1 MRTEILSLTR
11 GINEESFP
19 FQLYLKAKKYGVWD
33 PRDIDFFQDKKDWA
47 TLNEAQKNTVLQLT
61 ARFISGEESVT
72 IDLLPLI
79 MAVARDGRLEEEM
92 YLTTFLFEEAKH
104 TEFFHVFLSE
114 IGELGDLSYHHT
126 DAHKKIFHEMLPETM
141 NRLLHDDSPEA
152 LAEASTLYNMFAE
165 GVLAETGYWS
175 FYEGLKK
182 NNLMP
187 GLMEGIKLIK
197 TDESRHI
204 SYGTYLL
211 QRLIREH
218 SHLYDFI
225 IGKMEEWMPLA
236 EQLGLDSMND
246 GAVNAFGVKKG
257 DMLAFYHKQLSAR
270 KEILRRTQNGDF
282 KLSELFKATETV

>member
-1 MRTEILSLTR
+1 MRKEILSLTR
-11 GINEESFP
+11 RINENSFP

-33 PRDIDFFQDKKDWA
+33 PRDIDFTQDKKDWV
-47 TLNEAQKNTVLQLT
+47 TLNETQSNAVLQLT

-72 IDLLPLI
+72 MDLLPMI
-79 MAVARDGRLEEEM
+79 MAVAKDGRLEEEM

-104 TEFFHVFLSE
+104 TELFHIFLSE
-114 IGELGDLSYHHT
+114 IGETSDLSYHHS
-126 DAHKKIFHEMLPETM
+126 DAHKKVFYELLPETM
-141 NRLLHDDSPEA
+141 NRLIYDNSPEA

-165 GVLAETGYWS
+165 GVLAETGYWT

-204 SYGTYLL
+204 SFGTYLL
-211 QRLIREH
+211 QRLIKEH
-218 SHLYDFI
+218 SHLYEFI
-225 IGKMEEWMPLA
+225 MGKVEEWTPLA

-246 GAVNAFGVKKG
+246 EVVNPFGVKKG
-257 DMLAFYHKQLSAR
+257 DMLAFYNKQLSVR
-270 KEILRRTQNGDF
+270 KEILKRAKNGELDEFFKETQF
-282 KLSELFKATETV
+282 I